1 MNTYDKHMKQY
12 AKVPGT
18 RAGPGVRKIACTALA
33 TMGTDQALTP
43 EAKESI
49 SATFSAVATNDSDLG
64 ALHPRR

>member
-18 RAGPGVRKIACTALA
+18 RAGPGVRYAACTALGTMDPALGQKAKADFVPECTAA
-33 TMGTDQALTP
+33 TKDP
-43 EAKESI
+43 NES
-49 SATFSAVATNDSDLG
+49 